1 MTVLKLRHTLIGKA
15 IGMMVAVV
23 AICSSVVV
31 LALYFKGDLRQ
42 NLDRLTSLSE
52 REYALQL
59 ASDITTSLLVNLTLP
74 HGGGGPDDA
83 VVAEWRSH
91 LLDLA
96 ELEEKEFADTYSRA
110 QDPTLRQAQV
120 DLEEILARPTSAER
134 IGEFALHLTPI
145 LDAFALKIQSR
156 LDEVRAARL
165 VLTRQYERES
175 ETHALWV
182 LGAGLVGFAVVCWF
196 VGWFFACLVR
206 NLRRLERRAKEITGG
221 NYGDPLT
228 ITRKDEVGEL
238 GKAVNTMADALVE
251 REKEVENFRRRLFE
265 EEKMVTVGTFA
276 AGIAHEVG
284 NPINAI
290 AAITEQI
297 GFSLAE
303 DRSERN
309 VAENI
314 NRLQMIVGQIERMS
328 LMIRE
333 LNDFAHPG
341 PAKMEPTSVNQVINS
356 TINLL
361 RFDPRFQGIRLTTNL
376 SGDLPMVYAVPD
388 HLAQMVINI
397 LINSADAIDDCV
409 GEVVITT
416 RRDGE
421 DALIAI
427 ADNGRGM
434 SSAAAEMAL
443 EPFFTTKPKGRG
455 TGLGLAV
462 CKTIV
467 DEHRGTLE
475 IESEPGRGT
484 TLYVRIPIGA
494 DRRLH
499 EASDR

>member
-23 AICSSVVV
+23 AICGSVVV

-42 NLDRLTSLSE
+42 HLEQLTSLNE

-59 ASDITTSLLVNLTLP
+59 ASNITSDLLVNLTLP
-74 HGGGGPDDA
+74 HSGGGPHDA
-83 VVAEWRSH
+83 IVAEWRIH

-96 ELEEKEFADTYSRA
+96 ELEEKELADTSSRSQNPA
-110 QDPTLRQAQV
+110 IQQALV
-120 DLEEILARPTSAER
+120 ELEQILARPTSAER
-134 IGEFALHLTPI
+134 IDEFLFRLTPV
-145 LDAFALKIQSR
+145 LDAFALKIQNR
-156 LDEVRAARL
+156 LDEVRSARL

-175 ETHALWV
+175 ETSALWV

-206 NLRRLERRAKEITGG
+206 NLRRLERRAKDITGG

-228 ITRKDEVGEL
+228 ITRQDEVGEL

-265 EEKMVTVGTFA
+265 EEKMFTVGTFA

-284 NPINAI
+284 NPINSI

-297 GFSLAE
+297 GISLAE

-314 NRLQMIVGQIERMS
+314 DRLQMIAGQIERMS
-328 LMIRE
+328 QMIRE
-333 LNDFAHPG
+333 LNDFARPS

-356 TINLL
+356 AVSLL
-361 RFDPRFQGIRLTTNL
+361 RFDPRFQGINLTTDL
-376 SGDLPMVYAVPD
+376 SCDLPMVYAVPD

-397 LINSADAIDDCV
+397 LINSADAIDDRV

-416 RRDGE
+416 KRDGE
-421 DALIAI
+421 DALIAV

-434 SSAAAEMAL
+434 SSAAAEKAL

-462 CKTIV
+462 CKSIV
-467 DEHRGTLE
+467 DQHYGALD

-484 TLYVRIPIGA
+484 TLYVRIPIKV
-494 DRRLH
+494 DRGLH